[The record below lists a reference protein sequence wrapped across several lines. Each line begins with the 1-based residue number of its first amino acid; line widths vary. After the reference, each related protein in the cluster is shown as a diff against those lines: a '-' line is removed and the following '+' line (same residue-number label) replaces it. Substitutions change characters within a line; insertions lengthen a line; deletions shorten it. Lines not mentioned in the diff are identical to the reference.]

1 MKKFISKLLPAYQRS
16 LWIRNILLILFLLA
30 LIAMG
35 VKIRYS
41 LKKINLYE
49 EAKKHYQERNL
60 LAAEESFA
68 KAQAITTISYGDE
81 AWNKPLSTL
90 RSIRQQL
97 ESISWQ
103 IHAAAGNNQVGD
115 MLELYT
121 TYHTFKQHAR
131 QEEQLFVDF
140 FTQVSEEH
148 AIEATLKNYFLAI
161 KKTYTTSMQEN
172 LTQQNYR
179 DERFVHSLVAIP
191 DEFFGGEKQKKQ
203 ELISLFRSYDQKKYR
218 DVTNRSTFDQVIQSA
233 SRSLRAYKQVDIQ
246 GDWLLAL
253 LEKYASSQIKRSIR
267 NKDLDTFIMQAK
279 AYRQISDVLP
289 TDSESISLLDQHLA
303 SQLKQAER
311 YTKANQF
318 EKARDLYQKLSDL
331 QDTSQLVTELEDRWI
346 KHDPIRL
353 LKEKYPDKSFGFVLT
368 GEKRWGS
375 VVYTAGISEE
385 DQHLHLA
392 AKMPDD
398 HSVLYLEE
406 SFHTD
411 TKLKNLSISDTLISK
426 ETPILIVEAT
436 GKNRLSTYYGFVPDL
451 SKKDWVKLFEAEAD
465 GFTVEGTGSVI
476 LENAEGKGEKEIAA
490 FKLEDN
496 GLVYEEKIRDYLSP
510 SPETEPDV
518 DSDTV
523 TDEKAESGAEETSP
537 HDNDPASPSK
547 KDGMGNS
554 SSEDSI
560 KVYAGPGEEYGVI
573 GQIKKGSPIEGIA
586 DQNGW
591 YQISFNGNSGWVR
604 PDPLP

>member
-16 LWIRNILLILFLLA
+16 LWIRNILLILFLLS

-41 LKKINLYE
+41 LKKINLYK

-81 AWNKPLSTL
+81 AWNKPLSAL
-90 RSIRQQL
+90 RSIRQRL
-97 ESISWQ
+97 ESISEQ
-103 IHAAAGNNQVGD
+103 IHAAAGENQVGD

-121 TYHTFKQHAR
+121 TYHTFKQQAQ

-140 FTQVSEEH
+140 FTQISEEH
-148 AIEATLKNYFLAI
+148 AIEATLKNYFLAM

-289 TDSESISLLDQHLA
+289 GDSESISLLDQHLA

-331 QDTSQLVTELEDRWI
+331 QDTSKLVTELEDRWI

-392 AKMPDD
+392 AKMPDN

-411 TKLKNLSISDTLISK
+411 TKLKNLNISDTLISK
-426 ETPILIVEAT
+426 ETPILIVETT

-451 SKKDWVKLFEAEAD
+451 SKKDWVKLFEVEAD

-523 TDEKAESGAEETSP
+523 TDEKAASGAEETSP
-537 HDNDPASPSK
+537 HDNEPASPSK
-547 KDGMGNS
+547 NDERGNG

-604 PDPLP
+604 SDPSP

>member
-49 EAKKHYQERNL
+49 EAKKYYQERNL

-81 AWNKPLSTL
+81 AWNKPLSAL

-97 ESISWQ
+97 ESISEQ
-103 IHAAAGNNQVGD
+103 IHAAAGENQVGD

-121 TYHTFKQHAR
+121 TYHTFKQHAQ

-148 AIEATLKNYFLAI
+148 AIEATLKNYFLAM

-172 LTQQNYR
+172 LAQQNYR

-233 SRSLRAYKQVDIQ
+233 SKSLRAYKQVDIQ

-289 TDSESISLLDQHLA
+289 ADSESISLLNQHLA
-303 SQLKQAER
+303 SLLKQAER

-392 AKMPDD
+392 AKMPDS
-398 HSVLYLEE
+398 HSVLYLEG

-411 TKLKNLSISDTLISK
+411 TKFKNLNISDTLISK

-451 SKKDWVKLFEAEAD
+451 SKKVWMKLFEVEAD
-465 GFTVEGTGSVI
+465 EFTVEGTGSVI
-476 LENAEGKGEKEIAA
+476 LENAEGKGEKEIAV

-496 GLVYEEKIRDYLSP
+496 GLVYEEKIRDYLSS

-523 TDEKAESGAEETSP
+523 TDEKAASGAEETSP
-537 HDNDPASPSK
+537 HDNEPASPSK
-547 KDGMGNS
+547 NDERGNG
-554 SSEDSI
+554 SSENSI

-604 PDPLP
+604 SDPSP

>member
-1 MKKFISKLLPAYQRS
+1 
-16 LWIRNILLILFLLA
+16 
-30 LIAMG
+30 MG

-49 EAKKHYQERNL
+49 EAKKYYQERNL

-81 AWNKPLSTL
+81 AWNKPLSAL

-97 ESISWQ
+97 ESISEQ
-103 IHAAAGNNQVGD
+103 IHAAAGENQVGD

-121 TYHTFKQHAR
+121 TYHTFKQHAQ

-148 AIEATLKNYFLAI
+148 AIEATLKNYFLAM

-172 LTQQNYR
+172 LAQQNYR

-233 SRSLRAYKQVDIQ
+233 SKSLRAYKQVDIQ

-289 TDSESISLLDQHLA
+289 ADSESISLLNQHLA
-303 SQLKQAER
+303 SLLKQAER

-392 AKMPDD
+392 AKMPDS
-398 HSVLYLEE
+398 HSVLYLEG

-411 TKLKNLSISDTLISK
+411 TKFKNLNISDTLISK

-451 SKKDWVKLFEAEAD
+451 SKKVWMKLFEVEAD
-465 GFTVEGTGSVI
+465 EFTVEGTGSVI
-476 LENAEGKGEKEIAA
+476 LENAEGKGEKEIAV

-496 GLVYEEKIRDYLSP
+496 GLVYEEKIRDYLSS

-523 TDEKAESGAEETSP
+523 TDEKAASGAEETSP
-537 HDNDPASPSK
+537 HDNEPASPSK
-547 KDGMGNS
+547 NDERGNG
-554 SSEDSI
+554 SSENSI

-604 PDPLP
+604 SDPSP

>member
-1 MKKFISKLLPAYQRS
+1 MNFLVGKNRRS
-16 LWIRNILLILFLLA
+16 RN
-30 LIAMG
+30 
-35 VKIRYS
+35 
-41 LKKINLYE
+41 
-49 EAKKHYQERNL
+49 
-60 LAAEESFA
+60 SF
-68 KAQAITTISYGDE
+68 
-81 AWNKPLSTL
+81 P
-90 RSIRQQL
+90 
-97 ESISWQ
+97 
-103 IHAAAGNNQVGD
+103 
-115 MLELYT
+115 
-121 TYHTFKQHAR
+121 F
-131 QEEQLFVDF
+131 FVPM
-140 FTQVSEEH
+140 
-148 AIEATLKNYFLAI
+148 I
-161 KKTYTTSMQEN
+161 KKN
-172 LTQQNYR
+172 N
-179 DERFVHSLVAIP
+179 
-191 DEFFGGEKQKKQ
+191 
-203 ELISLFRSYDQKKYR
+203 R

-233 SRSLRAYKQVDIQ
+233 SRSLHAYKQVDIQ

-289 TDSESISLLDQHLA
+289 ADSESISLLDQHLA

-331 QDTSQLVTELEDRWI
+331 QDTSKLVTELEDRWI
-346 KHDPIRL
+346 KYDPIRL

-398 HSVLYLEE
+398 HSVLYLEG

-411 TKLKNLSISDTLISK
+411 TKLKNLNISDTLISK
-426 ETPILIVEAT
+426 ETPILIVETT

-451 SKKDWVKLFEAEAD
+451 SKKDWVKLFEVEAD

-523 TDEKAESGAEETSP
+523 TDEKAASGAEETTP
-537 HDNDPASPSK
+537 HDNEPAFPSK
-547 KDGMGNS
+547 NDERGNG

-591 YQISFNGNSGWVR
+591 YQIQFNGNSGWVR
-604 PDPLP
+604 SDPSP

>member
-1 MKKFISKLLPAYQRS
+1 MKKFISKLLPVYQRS
-16 LWIRNILLILFLLA
+16 LWIRNILLVLFLLA
-30 LIAMG
+30 LVAMG

-41 LKKINLYE
+41 LKKIDFYE
-49 EAKKHYQERNL
+49 QAKKYYQEKNL

-68 KAQAITTISYGDE
+68 KAEAITTITYGDE
-81 AWNKPLSTL
+81 VWSKPLSAL
-90 RSIRQQL
+90 RSIRLKL
-97 ESISWQ
+97 ESISQQ
-103 IHAAAGNNQVGD
+103 IHSAIGDNNVEN

-121 TYHTFKQHAR
+121 TYHTFKQQSL
-131 QEEQLFVDF
+131 QEEQLLVHF
-140 FTQVSEEH
+140 FTQISDGH
-148 AIEATLKNYFLAI
+148 AIEATVKNYFLTI

-172 LTQQNYR
+172 LTKKNYR

-191 DEFFGGEKQKKQ
+191 DEFFGGEKQKRQ
-203 ELISLFRSYDQKKYR
+203 ELITLFHSYDQKKYR
-218 DVTNRSTFDQVIQSA
+218 DLTNRNTFEQIIESA

-246 GDWLLAL
+246 GDWLITL
-253 LEKYASSQIKRSIR
+253 LEKYASSEIRRSIR
-267 NKDLDTFIMQAK
+267 NKDLDTFIAQAK
-279 AYRQISDVLP
+279 AYRQISDLLP
-289 TDSESISLLDQHLA
+289 TNSEAVSLIDQHLT

-318 EKARDLYQKLSDL
+318 DKARELYQKLSGL
-331 QDTSQLVTELEDRWI
+331 QDTSQLVTELEEHWT
-346 KHDPIRL
+346 KYDPARL
-353 LKEKYPDKSFGFVLT
+353 LKEKYPDKSFGLVLT

-392 AKMPDD
+392 AKMPDN
-398 HSVLYLEE
+398 HSVLYLEG

-411 TKLKNLSISDTLISK
+411 TKLKNLNISDTLISK
-426 ETPILIVEAT
+426 ETPILIVETT

-451 SKKDWVKLFEAEAD
+451 SKKDWVKLFEVEAD

-510 SPETEPDV
+510 SPETEADV

-523 TDEKAESGAEETSP
+523 TDEKAASGAEETSP
-537 HDNDPASPSK
+537 HDNEPASPSK
-547 KDGMGNS
+547 NDERGNG
-554 SSEDSI
+554 SSENSI

-591 YQISFNGNSGWVR
+591 YQISFNGNSGWIR
-604 PDPLP
+604 SDPSP